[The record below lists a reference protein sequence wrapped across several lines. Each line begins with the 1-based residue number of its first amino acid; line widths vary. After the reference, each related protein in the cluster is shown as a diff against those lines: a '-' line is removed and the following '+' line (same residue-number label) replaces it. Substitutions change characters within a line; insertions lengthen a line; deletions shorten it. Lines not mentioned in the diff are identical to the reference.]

1 MAPYREELSNEEG
14 KDDSKREDEN
24 YRVQET
30 EGAIAGLLGTGGLQG
45 QGTRPQTPRA
55 RGVHG
60 SSEVANLSAFDIVPH
75 CKLVKVYNPALCS
88 LELLIS
94 VAGPV

>member
-1 MAPYREELSNEEG
+1 MGERAANIESELRVAPCRVELSDEEG

-30 EGAIAGLLGTGGLQG
+30 EGATAGLLGTGGLQG
-45 QGTRPQTPRA
+45 QGTRPTPRA

-60 SSEVANLSAFDIVPH
+60 SSEEWPT
-75 CKLVKVYNPALCS
+75 
-88 LELLIS
+88 
-94 VAGPV
+94 